1 MRQMDQLNSMRMFVS
16 IADKKSFKGAA
27 EEMELSPSVI
37 TKHLSALEK
46 HLGVSLLERT
56 TRQVKLTEIGQSYL
70 VKCRHIIDEIDSFE
84 ASLTNRTGQLK
95 GVLKVN
101 APPGFGHRHIAPHL
115 PLFLNENEGMIIDI
129 TTANNDSNS
138 VLFDVDLHIKI
149 SETHIPSGC
158 EMAVLAPNRRKLVA
172 SPAYIE
178 KMGMPATL
186 ADLDSHHLVTL
197 DPAHHNNDWHFKT
210 EENHIETYRAHGMVR
225 MDNGDGLLRTA
236 LNDGGLAM
244 LPTYIVGRHIQSGA
258 LVSVLEAQ
266 VDEST
271 PVHAIWR
278 RSNHRWPRISAF
290 ITYLRAIYGNL
301 PYWDDENAANSP
313 AALRASK

>member
-1 MRQMDQLNSMRMFVS
+1 MDQLNAMRMFVS
-16 IADKKSFKGAA
+16 IANKKSFKAAA

-37 TKHLSALEK
+37 SKHLSALEK
-46 HLGVSLLERT
+46 HLGVSLIERT
-56 TRQVKLTEIGQSYL
+56 TRHVKLTEIGQSYL
-70 VKCRHIIDEIDSFE
+70 AQCNQILDEIDSFE
-84 ASLTNRTGQLK
+84 ASLVTRAGQLK
-95 GVLKVN
+95 GVLKIN

-115 PLFLNENEGMIIDI
+115 PLFLSDNPGMVIDI
-129 TTANNDSNS
+129 TTANNDSNA
-138 VLFDVDLHIKI
+138 VLFDVDVHIKI

-172 SPAYIE
+172 SPGYIE
-178 KMGMPATL
+178 KMGMPENVA
-186 ADLDSHHLVTL
+186 ALDRHQLITL
-197 DPAHHNNDWHFKT
+197 DPAHHNNDWHFKNGDNST
-210 EENHIETYRAHGMVR
+210 ETYRAHGTVR
-225 MDNGDGLLRTA
+225 MDSGDGLLRTA

-258 LVSVLEAQ
+258 LVSMLEAQ

-290 ITYLRAIYGNL
+290 LEYLRSVYGEL
-301 PYWDDENAANSP
+301 PYWDDDEAAQSEP
-313 AALRASK
+313 ALRASK

>member
-1 MRQMDQLNSMRMFVS
+1 MRMFVS

-37 TKHLSALEK
+37 SKHLSALEK
-46 HLGVSLLERT
+46 HLGVSLIERT
-56 TRQVKLTEIGQSYL
+56 TRNVKLTEIGQSYL
-70 VKCRHIIDEIDSFE
+70 VKCRHILDEVDSFE
-84 ASLTNRTGQLK
+84 ANLKKRTGQLK

-115 PLFLNENEGMIIDI
+115 PLFLAENEGMIVDI

-149 SETHIPSGC
+149 SEANIPSGC
-158 EMAVLAPNRRKLVA
+158 EMAVLAPNWRKLVA
-172 SPAYIE
+172 SPSYIE
-178 KMGMPATL
+178 KMGTPHTVS
-186 ADLDSHHLVTL
+186 DLDKHQLVTL
-197 DPAHHNNDWHFKT
+197 DPAHHNNDWHFRIN
-210 EENHIETYRAHGMVR
+210 EDHIETYRAHGSVR
-225 MDNGDGLLRTA
+225 IDSGDGLLRTV
-236 LNDGGLAM
+236 LNDGGFAM

-266 VDEST
+266 VDESN

-290 ITYLRAIYGNL
+290 ISYLRSIYGEL
-301 PYWDDENAANSP
+301 PYWDDENAARSA